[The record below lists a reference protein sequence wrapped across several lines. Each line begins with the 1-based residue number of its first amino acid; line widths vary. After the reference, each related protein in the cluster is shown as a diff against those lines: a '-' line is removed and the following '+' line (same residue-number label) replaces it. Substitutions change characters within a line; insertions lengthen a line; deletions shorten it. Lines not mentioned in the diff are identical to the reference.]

1 MASCPWNLLC
11 TGVKPAVASATSACM
26 IFFTSSTST
35 ISYMIFG
42 RLLSEYAAICLITGF
57 LATLMGQTLMSLL
70 MKKYNRNSYIAYA
83 IGIVVGLS
91 AIAMTVEAILAMIG
105 H

>member
-1 MASCPWNLLC
+1 
-11 TGVKPAVASATSACM
+11 M

-35 ISYMIFG
+35 ISYMVFG
-42 RLLSEYAAICLITGF
+42 RLLNAYAVICLITGF
-57 LATLMGQTLMSLL
+57 LATLLGQTLMSML

-91 AIAMTVEAILAMIG
+91 AIAMTIESILAMIG

>member
-1 MASCPWNLLC
+1 
-11 TGVKPAVASATSACM
+11 
-26 IFFTSSTST
+26 
-35 ISYMIFG
+35 MIFG
-42 RLLSEYAAICLITGF
+42 RLLNEYAVICLLTGF
-57 LATLMGQTLMSLL
+57 LATLLGQTMMSML

-91 AIAMTVEAILAMIG
+91 ALAMTLESILAMIG